1 MTELILKG
9 HNQNALDKLEK
20 GYKAGIRT
28 QIYTSGVGTG
38 KTYVFMGL

>member
-1 MTELILKG
+1 MTELILRG

-38 KTYVFMGL
+38 KRMSLWGY